1 MSQII
6 GELLAVPS
14 AGGGQTETV
23 NMDFTAYD
31 SSTILFTDAE
41 TGARYYSS
49 NDGHIKTSVIKNS
62 AIYFYGTIGSSVTGG
77 EILHS
82 EGSGSKYFYI
92 KASSD
97 LFIRGGIEA

>member
-1 MSQII
+1 
-6 GELLAVPS
+6 
-14 AGGGQTETV
+14 
-23 NMDFTAYD
+23 MDFTAYD

-82 EGSGSKYFYI
+82 GGSGSKYFYI

-97 LFIRGGIEA
+97 LSIRGGIEA